1 MHGRMLALRLILAAS
16 PFVAGGCF
24 LVAAI
29 LLLVIAAIAFVGFNG
44 DRIDDFKSSI
54 PVLGGMV
61 VGSSPRGSWR
71 N

>member
-1 MHGRMLALRLILAAS
+1 MDRRNEPNS
-16 PFVAGGCF
+16 PSDRANRRGCF
-24 LVAAI
+24 IVAAI

-61 VGSSPRGSWR
+61 VGSSPSGSWR

>member
-1 MHGRMLALRLILAAS
+1 MDRRHPPNS
-16 PFVAGGCF
+16 PTDRANRRGCF

-29 LLLVIAAIAFVGFNG
+29 LFLVMAAIAFVGFNG

-61 VGSSPRGSWR
+61 VGSSPRGRWR